1 MFVQI
6 PTCCELVYNIL
17 ILSNPTWA
25 TFLVSF
31 CTTITHQA
39 TELESCSNTQEMQK
53 NEVMIWKT
61 GKFWICFFFVGDV
74 IKRSFRH
81 FWPTSSGPGPQPKE
95 TILCFS
101 FLNQISWNSTLGR
114 ANCGLMSQI
123 SMLSWSKLAVEQLL
137 FEVSSVNIFME
148 TNQKIKNC
156 TISTLKMPEQFLF

>member
-1 MFVQI
+1 MLWAGVQYTHTFKSHLSYFSGVI
-6 PTCCELVYNIL
+6 LHHHNSPGNWARELFKHSRDAEKRGDDL
-17 ILSNPTWA
+17 
-25 TFLVSF
+25 
-31 CTTITHQA
+31 
-39 TELESCSNTQEMQK
+39 K
-53 NEVMIWKT
+53 NWEVLDL
-61 GKFWICFFFVGDV
+61 FFFVGDV

-95 TILCFS
+95 TIFCFS

-123 SMLSWSKLAVEQLL
+123 SMLSWSKFAVEQLL